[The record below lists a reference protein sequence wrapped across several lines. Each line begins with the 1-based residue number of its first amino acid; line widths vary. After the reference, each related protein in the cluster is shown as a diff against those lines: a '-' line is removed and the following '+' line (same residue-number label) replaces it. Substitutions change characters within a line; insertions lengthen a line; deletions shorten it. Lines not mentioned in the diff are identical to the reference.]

1 MSILEEENNNNNLNT
16 ENEQI
21 NEKNNEKTNP
31 HFSIDIINAFG
42 ANCSSSLGEPVNF
55 ISKNKYIIYNVGR
68 HLVYRELSYN
78 DNTTQ
83 TLAPISSQSKQ
94 TNLNL
99 IYLDKKSKEITS
111 LNVSEEKSLFA
122 ICENLED
129 NLSSIT
135 IYFLA
140 KINFEKIVL
149 YQPSRKI
156 ITNKY
161 CNFKNCSFSSD
172 NKFIIAICYDK
183 EEKKYKGIIYDIQI
197 YRFFKLNL
205 TLPTIIFD
213 IDEKVTKISYK
224 QKIICTSGKFNIHFW
239 NVYQNSTREIKT
251 SISQNKNYID
261 HSFSKGDNKNLILI
275 SLTSE
280 NEIFIIEGLSD
291 KNKQFIKNSIDN
303 DSITI
308 TQFIIKQYINNIF
321 NNTLSIPTRLI
332 VLKDGLIIGN
342 DKGDLLFLEKTHK
355 NTINENKNNIINI
368 DEKIKNNQE
377 FANKIQKY
385 KIINQ
390 YTSGYYIPIRIINRN
405 INSSCTGLTCSLN
418 EDMLLISYKNNEI
431 VYCEIKDI
439 FFYLKDNDFNINFHI
454 LCEGFHSGNITSID
468 TSIQRPIIVSASNI
482 DKTIRIWNY
491 LSGHSEFAKIILT
504 ESEEHHIYNFHI
516 LSLALHPNGYYLA
529 IADLE
534 TIWFFHICYRE
545 LRFYGTD
552 IVKQNETRREK
563 CHILKFSNG
572 GHLLCAVSEK
582 TIYLLRT
589 YTRDLISVFYPEHL
603 DKIGDITF
611 SDDDKY
617 IFSFGTDGFIF
628 QINLFTLD
636 IDKIIGKYIYF
647 TCCIFYS
654 YINDNIINNNPEF
667 HIIGCGKDKKGN
679 YTINEINFKQKNIH
693 HIYDDII
700 INQDNCFTT
709 EDKINC
715 LIYIKSTRIEIECL
729 ICGTFDG
736 KIVIYAFPILQ
747 NIIKI
752 DEINVHIGKVNQ
764 ILFNSDSS
772 LIFSSG
778 DDGNIFVLCL
788 FELKG
793 NNEFYYDNR
802 IRGIKQLNIS
812 LDSGLGEN
820 VLFPIN
826 ELEKM
831 QILKNE
837 KKNFLNKFEG
847 EKEKLN
853 KEMEMKLRFLG
864 NNLNAKKNLEMKE
877 LNEKILELELKN
889 KELINH
895 YENKIKEIIESDR
908 KKYNEQNKLS
918 QEEINNLR
926 DEISKLEKEIKTLN
940 ELLIKNKEETT
951 KIYEERFLV
960 LQKELKNE
968 VNTIMKEKDQ
978 LNENISDLKKEQN
991 QVIKAIDFENEL
1003 EKNLF
1008 IEKQNIKEKS
1018 LEKIID
1024 TQSYEITKLKDLKMK
1039 LEEDSNNKEREIKL
1053 LNEKNEYF
1061 IKLVSLLKANLN
1073 KASSE
1078 REDFIKKTQE
1088 LEKKIQEIE
1097 KVEKYSHKLKNEMY
1111 KKNIEISL
1119 LARKTEIQNEKFTKE
1134 NKQLINA
1141 VNATLNQ
1148 INSVEKE
1155 KNKLE
1160 ILINN
1165 LKIENEN
1172 LRKKYNIFQSIFDK
1186 LLFEIY
1192 KSIQTN
1198 NKNEVYRCVSNIYK
1212 NYITDDFI
1220 AKIKKRQ
1227 LKFNIKEELEYQIN
1241 NLQNSLFIGGKKS
1254 ESINKLNQVFKN
1266 QKIKENSVLIEN
1278 FSLVRKKNMNLSKE
1292 IINLKGY
1299 NNSLK
1304 KQISNLK
1311 SLQINL
1317 PKLKQSNSVGE
1328 FQNINFS
1335 KDSKTI
1341 NDDLEIINQIK
1352 DNSKTIENNKSLLSE
1367 KRIAKSRSNSKSNI
1381 IRTSQNPI
1389 TDNSRSLSLIQ
1400 ISKF

>member
-1 MSILEEENNNNNLNT
+1 MSTLEEENNNNLKT

-21 NEKNNEKTNP
+21 NEETKEKHNP

-55 ISKNKYIIYNVGR
+55 ISKNKYIIYNVGK
-68 HLVYRELSYN
+68 HIIYRELSYN
-78 DNTTQ
+78 DNTTR

-99 IYLDKKSKEITS
+99 IYLDKNSKEITS
-111 LNVSEEKSLFA
+111 LNVSQEKSLFA

-129 NLSSIT
+129 NLSTIT

-140 KINFEKIVL
+140 KINFKKVVL

-156 ITNKY
+156 ITDKY
-161 CNFKNCSFSSD
+161 CNFKNVSFTSD
-172 NKFIIAICYDK
+172 NKFIIAIGYDK

-197 YRFFKLNL
+197 YKFFKLNL

-213 IDEKVTKISYK
+213 IDEKVSKLSYE
-224 QKIICTSGKFNIHFW
+224 QKIICTSGRFNINFW

-261 HSFSKGDNKNLILI
+261 HSFAKGDNKNLILI
-275 SLTSE
+275 AITSE
-280 NEIFIIEGLSD
+280 NEIFIIEGSYD
-291 KNKQFIKNSIDN
+291 KNKQYIKNSNDN
-303 DSITI
+303 DSII
-308 TQFIIKQYINNIF
+308 IDQFTIKQYINNIF
-321 NNTLSIPTRLI
+321 NNSSSFPTRLKI
-332 VLKDGLIIGN
+332 LKDGIIVGN
-342 DKGDLLFLEKTHK
+342 DKGDLLFLEKIQK
-355 NTINENKNNIINI
+355 NSINDNQNNIINN
-368 DEKIKNNQE
+368 DNKIKNNQE
-377 FANKIQKY
+377 LSNKIQKY

-390 YTSGYYIPIRIINRN
+390 YTSRYYVPIRIIHRE
-405 INSSCTGLTCSLN
+405 INSSCTGITCSLN
-418 EDMLLISYKNNEI
+418 EDMLLITYKNNEI

-529 IADLE
+529 IADIE
-534 TIWFFHICYRE
+534 TIWFFHLCYRE

-552 IVKQNETRREK
+552 IVRQNETRREK

-572 GHLLCAVSEK
+572 GHLLCAVSGK
-582 TIYLLRT
+582 TIYLLRS
-589 YTRDLISVFYPEHL
+589 YTRDLIYVFYPEHI

-679 YTINEINFKQKNIH
+679 YTINEIDFKQKNVH

-700 INQDNCFTT
+700 IKQDNCFKT
-709 EDKINC
+709 EEKINC
-715 LIYIKSTRIEIECL
+715 LIYIKSTRIEMEGL
-729 ICGTFDG
+729 ICGTLDG
-736 KIVIYAFPILQ
+736 KIVIYPSPVNQ
-747 NIIKI
+747 KKIKI
-752 DEINVHIGKVNQ
+752 DEINVHKGKVNQ
-764 ILFNSDSS
+764 ILFNRDSS

-788 FELKG
+788 FELKS
-793 NNEFYYDNR
+793 NNEFHYDNR

-812 LDSGLGEN
+812 LDAGLGEN

-837 KKNFLNKFEG
+837 KKNILNKIEG

-918 QEEINNLR
+918 QEEIKNLR
-926 DEISKLEKEIKTLN
+926 DEILKLEKI
-940 ELLIKNKEETT
+940 IKNIKELSIKNNEETT
-951 KIYEERFLV
+951 KIYEERFLI

-968 VNTIMKEKDQ
+968 VNTIIKEKEK

-991 QVIKAIDFENEL
+991 QIIKEIDFENEL
-1003 EKNLF
+1003 QKNKF
-1008 IEKQNIKEKS
+1008 MEKQNLKEKN

-1024 TQSYEITKLKDLKMK
+1024 SQSYEITKLKDLKMK

-1053 LNEKNEYF
+1053 LNEKNEY
-1061 IKLVSLLKANLN
+1061 IMKLISILKANLN

-1111 KKNIEISL
+1111 KKNIEISS
-1119 LARKTEIQNEKFTKE
+1119 LARKTEIQNEKFTNE
-1134 NKQLINA
+1134 NKQLIKT
-1141 VNATLNQ
+1141 VNLTLTQ
-1148 INSVEKE
+1148 IDTIEKE

-1165 LKIENEN
+1165 LKVENDK
-1172 LRKKYNIFQSIFDK
+1172 LIKKYNIFQSIFDK
-1186 LLFEIY
+1186 LLFDIY
-1192 KSIQTN
+1192 KSVQTN
-1198 NKNEVYRCVSNIYK
+1198 NKNEVYRCVSKIYK
-1212 NYITDDFI
+1212 NYITEDFI
-1220 AKIKKRQ
+1220 HKIKEKQ
-1227 LKFNIKEELEYQIN
+1227 LKFNIQEELEYQIN
-1241 NLQNSLFIGGKKS
+1241 YLQNSLSIGDKNF
-1254 ESINKLNQVFKN
+1254 ESINKLNQVFKK
-1266 QKIKENSVLIEN
+1266 QKIKENSELIEN
-1278 FSLVRKKNMNLSKE
+1278 FSQMRKKSMNLSKE

-1304 KQISNLK
+1304 KQITNLK
-1311 SLQINL
+1311 SSQVHL
-1317 PKLKQSNSVGE
+1317 PKLIKSNSTE
-1328 FQNINFS
+1328 QIQNIDLT
-1335 KDSKTI
+1335 KDSKEFK
-1341 NDDLEIINQIK
+1341 DELEIITQIK
-1352 DNSKTIENNKSLLSE
+1352 DNYKTIENNKSLSNE
-1367 KRIAKSRSNSKSNI
+1367 KRMIQSRTTSKKYMISS
-1381 IRTSQNPI
+1381 SQNPLSV
-1389 TDNSRSLSLIQ
+1389 DNSRSLSLIQ

>member
-1 MSILEEENNNNNLNT
+1 MSILEEENNNNLNS
-16 ENEQI
+16 ENEEINDEI
-21 NEKNNEKTNP
+21 NEKPNP

-55 ISKNKYIIYNVGR
+55 ISKNKYIIYNAGR
-68 HLVYRELSYN
+68 HLIYRELSYN

-83 TLAPISSQSKQ
+83 TLAPLSSQSKQ

-99 IYLDKKSKEITS
+99 IYLDKNSKEITS

-129 NLSSIT
+129 NLSTIT

-140 KINFEKIVL
+140 KINFKKVVL

-156 ITNKY
+156 ITDKY
-161 CNFKNCSFSSD
+161 CNFKNISFSSD
-172 NKFIIAICYDK
+172 DKFIIATCYDK
-183 EEKKYKGIIYDIQI
+183 KEKKYKGIIYDIQI
-197 YRFFKLNL
+197 YKFFKLNL
-205 TLPTIIFD
+205 TLPSIIFD
-213 IDEKVTKISYK
+213 IDEKVSKISYK
-224 QKIICTSGKFNIHFW
+224 QKIICTSGKFNINFW

-251 SISQNKNYID
+251 SLSQNKNYID
-261 HSFSKGDNKNLILI
+261 HSFVKGDDKNLILI
-275 SLTSE
+275 ALTSE
-280 NEIFIIEGLSD
+280 NEIFIIEGYD
-291 KNKQFIKNSIDN
+291 KNKQFIKNSNEN

-308 TQFIIKQYINNIF
+308 TQFTIKQYLNNIF
-321 NNTLSIPTRLI
+321 NNTSSIPTRLK
-332 VLKDGLIIGN
+332 VLKDGIIVGN
-342 DKGDLLFLEKTHK
+342 DKGDLLFLEKTNK
-355 NTINENKNNIINI
+355 NAINENENNIIN
-368 DEKIKNNQE
+368 DDNKIKNNQE
-377 FANKIQKY
+377 FVNKLQKY

-390 YTSGYYIPIRIINRN
+390 YTSGYYIPIRIIHRE
-405 INSSCTGLTCSLN
+405 INSSCTGLTCSFN
-418 EDMLLISYKNNEI
+418 EDMLLITYKNNEI
-431 VYCEIKDI
+431 IYCEIKDI

-504 ESEEHHIYNFHI
+504 ESEEHHIYNFNI

-534 TIWFFHICYRE
+534 TIWFFHLCYRE

-572 GHLLCAVSEK
+572 GHLLCAVSGK
-582 TIYLLRT
+582 NIYLLKS
-589 YTRDLISVFYPEHL
+589 YTRDLICVFYTEHI

-628 QINLFTLD
+628 QINLFTLE
-636 IDKIIGKYIYF
+636 IDKIIGKYINF
-647 TCCIFYS
+647 TCCLFYS
-654 YINDNIINNNPEF
+654 YINDNSDF
-667 HIIGCGKDKKGN
+667 HIIGCGKDKMGK

-693 HIYDDII
+693 HNYDDII
-700 INQDNCFTT
+700 INEDNYFITK
-709 EDKINC
+709 DKINC
-715 LIYIKSTRIEIECL
+715 LIYINSSRIEIEGL
-729 ICGTFDG
+729 ICGTLDG
-736 KIVIYAFPILQ
+736 KIIVYPFPIHK
-747 NIIKI
+747 NTIKI
-752 DEINVHIGKVNQ
+752 DEINVHKGKVNQ
-764 ILFNSDSS
+764 ILFNRDSS

-793 NNEFYYDNR
+793 NNEFHYDNR
-802 IRGIKQLNIS
+802 IRGIKQLTIS

-837 KKNFLNKFEG
+837 KKNILNKFEG
-847 EKEKLN
+847 EREKLN

-877 LNEKILELELKN
+877 LNEKILELDLKN

-895 YENKIKEIIESDR
+895 YENKIQEIIESNR

-918 QEEINNLR
+918 QEEIKNLR
-926 DEISKLEKEIKTLN
+926 EEIIKLEKEIKNLN
-940 ELLIKNKEETT
+940 ELSLKKKEETT
-951 KIYEERFLV
+951 KVYEERFLV
-960 LQKELKNE
+960 LEKELKKE
-968 VNTIMKEKDQ
+968 VNSIIKEKEK

-1003 EKNLF
+1003 EKNIF
-1008 IEKQNIKEKS
+1008 IEKQNLKEKN

-1039 LEEDSNNKEREIKL
+1039 LEEDSNKKEREIKL
-1053 LNEKNEYF
+1053 LNEKNEYL
-1061 IKLVSLLKANLN
+1061 IKLVSLLKSNLN
-1073 KASSE
+1073 KASNE

-1111 KKNIEISL
+1111 KKNIEISS
-1119 LARKTEIQNEKFTKE
+1119 LARKTEIQNEKYANE
-1134 NKQLINA
+1134 NKQLIHT
-1141 VNATLNQ
+1141 VNLSLTQ
-1148 INSVEKE
+1148 IDSIEKE

-1165 LKIENEN
+1165 YKIENEN
-1172 LRKKYNIFQSIFDK
+1172 IRKKYNIFQGIFDK

-1192 KSIQTN
+1192 KSVQTN

-1212 NYITDDFI
+1212 NYITEEFI
-1220 AKIKKRQ
+1220 DKIKKKQ
-1227 LKFNIKEELEYQIN
+1227 LNFTIQEELEYQIN
-1241 NLQNSLFIGGKKS
+1241 YLQNSLFIGGKNN
-1254 ESINKLNQVFKN
+1254 ESMNKLHQVFKN

-1278 FSLVRKKNMNLSKE
+1278 FSQIRKKSMNLSKD
-1292 IINLKGY
+1292 IIILKGY

-1311 SLQINL
+1311 SLQVNL
-1317 PKLKQSNSVGE
+1317 PKLKKSNSTE
-1328 FQNINFS
+1328 NIQNINFT
-1335 KDSKTI
+1335 KDSKSY
-1341 NDDLEIINQIK
+1341 NDELEILSQIK
-1352 DNSKTIENNKSLLSE
+1352 DNYITIENNKSILSE
-1367 KRIAKSRSNSKSNI
+1367 KRILKSKENNKKNI
-1381 IRTSQNPI
+1381 IKTSQNPI

-1400 ISKF
+1400 ISKI